1 MLYYTPIYLQRMAT
15 NKVLKNANN
24 YVKSVLLVTSAKL
37 TKRIVSS
44 SDLRLNKKK
53 YDMYYTHNIQ
63 MDLLFCNL
71 DSEKV

>member
-37 TKRIVSS
+37 TKRIVSA
-44 SDLRLNKKK
+44 SDLRLNKKNLW
-53 YDMYYTHNIQ
+53 YVLYT
-63 MDLLFCNL
+63 
-71 DSEKV
+71 